1 MNNKIM
7 IKPYP
12 KVENLEEDFKYTSFT
27 EKGKIKY
34 EALPVRIVVQYILNA
49 KMVGKH
55 FYKDYASFDNPY
67 ESDKGFIKY
76 YDEKLGIWK
85 IADTFIKD
93 KIDEFFSDEETKD
106 IINCCKF
113 AMNKDTRSSDNK
125 ILFVSVVHE
134 MNKVLKKLGNH
145 WNTSFEK
152 GYLPVA
158 FKNGTLFLN
167 AEKGKIE
174 FKEEKEPNFLA
185 EIYFNTNYDPVKL
198 DRENRLFKFL
208 KQKVNLNTKEKE
220 KYFKALL
227 FDFFYT
233 ENESHH
239 TIFFIGKNASGKS
252 SFMKH
257 LVGFSTMNE
266 CTKIVDLQRMIGE
279 RFTNPN
285 WFQYPLIFTNETKEK
300 FVEDNATFK
309 QMIAKEELT
318 LEQKGKDPITM
329 KPFGKIIGLGEQPFR
344 MKIDGGADQRIINH
358 FFREEKLEFSKE
370 EVNQYK
376 GYYKEIEEKDLT
388 RGDEL
393 LQYLAYEKYEDLTDL
408 LIQGLYSFCEG
419 EYSKGRRTFK
429 KKYEELFVDEVEEF
443 GKLQNSYL
451 ELYQYFFEPD
461 PNSFI
466 SSTALL
472 KVIELLEISNIGTA
486 KALKEQLEMVN
497 KKLYG
502 FDIRFFKS
510 ETKDVKIS
518 IVENLKS
525 YGKETGEIEIKE
537 FTLPRRTTWIFGLK
551 LKSLKEI
558 EEMIA
563 NNKNL
568 IQTSRNDKYAS
579 LKISFKKVEETSYKK
594 IFPVADLTKKSN
606 EEIVDSKE
614 YIRDVKSGRE
624 TTIIPHGQAKEKTID
639 EMAEELN
646 QFFKVE

>member
-1 MNNKIM
+1 MSNKII

-12 KVENLEEDFKYTSFT
+12 KVENLEEDFKYTSCT

-49 KMVGKH
+49 KMVGKY
-55 FYKDYASFDNPY
+55 FYKDYANFDHPF
-67 ESDKGFIKY
+67 ESDKGFIKVF
-76 YDEKLGIWK
+76 DEKLGIWK

-93 KIDEFFSDEETKD
+93 KIDEFFTDEETKD
-106 IINCCKF
+106 IINCCRF
-113 AMNKDTRSSDNK
+113 AMNKDTRTSDNK

-152 GYLPVA
+152 GYLPIT

-167 AEKGKIE
+167 AITGKTE
-174 FKEEKEPNFLA
+174 FKEEKDPNFLA
-185 EIYFNTNYDPVKL
+185 EIYFNINFDPVKL

-208 KQKVNLNTKEKE
+208 KEKVNLNTREKE
-220 KYFKALL
+220 NYFKALI
-227 FDFFYT
+227 FDYFYT

-239 TIFFIGKNASGKS
+239 TVFFIGKNASGKS

-257 LVGFSTMNE
+257 LVGFSNMSE

-285 WFQYPLIFTNETKEK
+285 WFQYPFIFTNETKEK

-309 QMIAKEELT
+309 QMVAKEELT

-358 FFREEKLEFSKE
+358 YFREEKIEFKKE
-370 EVNQYK
+370 EINQYK

-388 RGDEL
+388 KNDEL
-393 LQYLAYEKYEDLTDL
+393 LQYLAFEKYEDLTDL
-408 LIQGLYSFCEG
+408 LIQGLYCFFEG

-429 KKYEELFVDEVEEF
+429 KKYEELFGDEVEEF
-443 GKLQNSYL
+443 GKLQTPYL
-451 ELYQYFFEPD
+451 EPYQYFFVPD
-461 PNSFI
+461 PNFFI

-472 KVIELLEISNIGTA
+472 KIIELLEISNIGTT
-486 KALKEQLEMVN
+486 KALREQLEMVN
-497 KKLYG
+497 KKLFG
-502 FDIRFFKS
+502 FDVRFFKS

-525 YGKETGEIEIKE
+525 YGKETGKFEIKE
-537 FTLPRRTTWIFGLK
+537 FTLPRRTVWIFGLK
-551 LKSLKEI
+551 LKSLEEI

-568 IQTSRNDKYAS
+568 IQSSRNDKYAS
-579 LKISFKKVEETSYKK
+579 LKISFREIEETSYKK
-594 IFPVADLTKKSN
+594 IFPVADLTKKSQI
-606 EEIVDSKE
+606 EEVID
-614 YIRDVKSGRE
+614 
-624 TTIIPHGQAKEKTID
+624 GQD
-639 EMAEELN
+639 E
-646 QFFKVE
+646 FPF

>member
-1 MNNKIM
+1 MSNKII

-12 KVENLEEDFKYTSFT
+12 KVQNLEEDFKYTTCT

-49 KMVGKH
+49 KMVGKY

-93 KIDEFFSDEETKD
+93 KIDEFFTDEETKD
-106 IINCCKF
+106 IINCCRF
-113 AMNKDTRSSDNK
+113 AMNKDTRTSDNK

-167 AEKGKIE
+167 VKKGKIE
-174 FKEEKEPNFLA
+174 FKEEKDPNFLT
-185 EIYFNTNYDPVKL
+185 EIYFNINFDITKM

-208 KQKVNLNTKEKE
+208 KQKVNLNTREKE
-220 KYFKALL
+220 NYFKALI
-227 FDFFYT
+227 FDYFYT

-257 LVGFSTMNE
+257 LVGFSSMNE

-285 WFQYPLIFTNETKEK
+285 WFQYPYVFTNETKEK

-309 QMIAKEELT
+309 QMVAKEELT
-318 LEQKGKDPITM
+318 LEQKGKDPITV

-358 FFREEKLEFSKE
+358 YFREEKIEFKKE
-370 EVNQYK
+370 EINQYK
-376 GYYKEIEEKDLT
+376 EYYKQIEEKDLT
-388 RGDEL
+388 RNDEL
-393 LQYLAYEKYEDLTDL
+393 LQYLAYEKYEDLIDL
-408 LIQGLYSFCEG
+408 LIQGLYCFFEG

-429 KKYEELFVDEVEEF
+429 SKYEELFSDEVEEF

-451 ELYQYFFEPD
+451 ELYQYFFVPD

-472 KVIELLEISNIGTA
+472 KIIELLEISNIGTT
-486 KALKEQLEMVN
+486 KALREQLEMVN
-497 KKLYG
+497 KKLFG
-502 FDIRFFKS
+502 FDVRFFKS

-525 YGKETGEIEIKE
+525 YGKETGKFEIKE
-537 FTLPRRTTWIFGLK
+537 FTLPRRTVWIFGLK
-551 LKSLKEI
+551 LKSLEEI

-579 LKISFKKVEETSYKK
+579 LRISFREIEETSYKK

-614 YIRDVKSGRE
+614 E
-624 TTIIPHGQAKEKTID
+624 FP
-639 EMAEELN
+639 
-646 QFFKVE
+646 F

>member
-1 MNNKIM
+1 MSNKII

-12 KVENLEEDFKYTSFT
+12 KVQNLEEDFKYTSYT

-34 EALPVRIVVQYILNA
+34 EALPVRIIVQYILNA
-49 KMVGKH
+49 KMVGRY
-55 FYKDYASFDNPY
+55 FYKDYGNFDHPF
-67 ESDKGFIKY
+67 ESDKGFIKVF
-76 YDEKLGIWK
+76 DEKLGIWK

-106 IINCCKF
+106 IINCCRF
-113 AMNKDTRSSDNK
+113 ALNKDTRTSDNK
-125 ILFVSVVHE
+125 ILFVSLVHE

-152 GYLPVA
+152 GYLPIA

-167 AEKGKIE
+167 AITGKIE

-185 EIYFNTNYDPVKL
+185 EIYFNTNFDPMKL

-208 KQKVNLNTKEKE
+208 KEKVNLNTREKE
-220 KYFKALL
+220 NYFKALI
-227 FDFFYT
+227 FDYFYT

-257 LVGFSTMNE
+257 LVGFSSMNE

-285 WFQYPLIFTNETKEK
+285 WFQYPYVFTNETKEK

-443 GKLQNSYL
+443 GKLQTPYL

-502 FDIRFFKS
+502 YDIRFFKS

-525 YGKETGEIEIKE
+525 YGKKTGEIEIKE

-579 LKISFKKVEETSYKK
+579 LKISFKEVEETSYKK

-614 YIRDVKSGRE
+614 E
-624 TTIIPHGQAKEKTID
+624 FP
-639 EMAEELN
+639 
-646 QFFKVE
+646 F

>member
-1 MNNKIM
+1 MNNKII

-12 KVENLEEDFKYTSFT
+12 KVENLEEDFKYKSLT
-27 EKGKIKY
+27 EKGKTKY
-34 EALPVRIVVQYILNA
+34 EALPVRIIVQYILNA
-49 KMVGKH
+49 KMVGKY
-55 FYKDYASFDNPY
+55 FYKDYANYDHPF
-67 ESDKGFIKY
+67 ESDKGFIKVF
-76 YDEKLGIWK
+76 DEKLGIWK

-93 KIDEFFSDEETKD
+93 SIDQFFNDEETKD
-106 IINCCKF
+106 IINSCKF
-113 AMNKDTRSSDNK
+113 AMNKDTRTSDNK
-125 ILFVSVVHE
+125 ILFVSVIHE

-152 GYLPVA
+152 GYLPIA

-167 AEKGKIE
+167 AITGKIK
-174 FKEEKEPNFLA
+174 FKEEKDPNFLA
-185 EIYFNTNYDPVKL
+185 EIYFNTNYNPVKL
-198 DRENRLFKFL
+198 DVENRLFKFL
-208 KQKVNLNTKEKE
+208 KEKVNLNTMEKE
-220 KYFKALL
+220 NYFKALL

-239 TIFFIGKNASGKS
+239 TIFFIGKNSSGKS

-257 LVGFSTMNE
+257 LVGFSNMSE

-285 WFQYPLIFTNETKEK
+285 WFQYPYIFTNETKEK

-309 QMIAKEELT
+309 QMVAKEELT

-376 GYYKEIEEKDLT
+376 EYYKEIEEKDLT

-393 LQYLAYEKYEDLTDL
+393 LQYLAYQKYENLTDL
-408 LIQGLYSFCEG
+408 LIQGLYCFHQG

-429 KKYEELFVDEVEEF
+429 KKYEELFIDEVAEF
-443 GKLQNSYL
+443 GKLQSPYL

-461 PNSFI
+461 PNTFI

-472 KVIELLEISNIGTA
+472 KIIELLEVSSIGTA
-486 KALKEQLEMVN
+486 KALKEQLDMVN
-497 KKLYG
+497 KKLFG
-502 FDIRFFKS
+502 FDVRFFKS
-510 ETKDVKIS
+510 DTKDVKIS
-518 IVENLKS
+518 TVENLKS

-537 FTLPRRTTWIFGLK
+537 FILPRRTTWIFGLK
-551 LKSLKEI
+551 LKSFKEV

-568 IQTSRNDKYAS
+568 IQMNRSDKYAS
-579 LKISFKKVEETSYKK
+579 LKISFKEIEETSYKK
-594 IFPVADLTKKSN
+594 IFPVADLTKKSQI
-606 EEIVDSKE
+606 EEVID
-614 YIRDVKSGRE
+614 
-624 TTIIPHGQAKEKTID
+624 GQ
-639 EMAEELN
+639 EE
-646 QFFKVE
+646 FPF

>member
-1 MNNKIM
+1 MSNKII

-27 EKGKIKY
+27 EKGKVKY
-34 EALPVRIVVQYILNA
+34 EALPVRIIVQYILNA
-49 KMVGKH
+49 KMVGKY
-55 FYKDYASFDNPY
+55 FYKDYANFDHPF

-93 KIDEFFSDEETKD
+93 KIDEFFTDEETKD
-106 IINCCKF
+106 IINCCRF
-113 AMNKDTRSSDNK
+113 AMNKDTRTSDNK

-167 AEKGKIE
+167 VKKGKIE
-174 FKEEKEPNFLA
+174 FKEEKDPNFLT
-185 EIYFNTNYDPVKL
+185 EIYFNINFDITKM

-208 KQKVNLNTKEKE
+208 KQKVNLNTREKE
-220 KYFKALL
+220 NYFKALI
-227 FDFFYT
+227 FDYFYT

-257 LVGFSTMNE
+257 LVGFSSMNE

-285 WFQYPLIFTNETKEK
+285 WFQYPYVFTNETKEK

-309 QMIAKEELT
+309 QMVAKEELT
-318 LEQKGKDPITM
+318 LEQKGKDPITV

-358 FFREEKLEFSKE
+358 YFREEKIEFKKE
-370 EVNQYK
+370 EINQYK
-376 GYYKEIEEKDLT
+376 EYYKQIEEKDLT
-388 RGDEL
+388 RNDEL
-393 LQYLAYEKYEDLTDL
+393 LQYLAYEKYEDLADL
-408 LIQGLYSFCEG
+408 LIQGLYCFFEG

-429 KKYEELFVDEVEEF
+429 SKYEELFSDEVEEF

-451 ELYQYFFEPD
+451 ELYQYFFVPD
-461 PNSFI
+461 PNFFI

-472 KVIELLEISNIGTA
+472 KIIELLEISNIGTT
-486 KALKEQLEMVN
+486 KALREQLEMVN
-497 KKLYG
+497 KKLFG
-502 FDIRFFKS
+502 FDVRFFKS

-525 YGKETGEIEIKE
+525 YGKETGKFEIKE
-537 FTLPRRTTWIFGLK
+537 FILPRRTVWIFGLK
-551 LKSLKEI
+551 LKKLEEI

-579 LKISFKKVEETSYKK
+579 LKISFKEIEETSYKK
-594 IFPVADLTKKSN
+594 IFPVADLTKTSN

-614 YIRDVKSGRE
+614 E
-624 TTIIPHGQAKEKTID
+624 FP
-639 EMAEELN
+639 
-646 QFFKVE
+646 F

>member
-1 MNNKIM
+1 MNNKII

-12 KVENLEEDFKYTSFT
+12 KVENLEEDFKYTTFT
-27 EKGKIKY
+27 EKGKVKY

-49 KMVGKH
+49 KMVGKY
-55 FYKDYASFDNPY
+55 FYKDYANFDHPF
-67 ESDKGFIKY
+67 ESDKGFIKVF
-76 YDEKLGIWK
+76 DEKLGIWK

-93 KIDEFFSDEETKD
+93 KIDEFFTDEETKD
-106 IINCCKF
+106 IINCCRF
-113 AMNKDTRSSDNK
+113 AMNKDTRTSDNK

-152 GYLPVA
+152 GYLPIT

-167 AEKGKIE
+167 AISGKTE
-174 FKEEKEPNFLA
+174 FKEEKDPNFLA
-185 EIYFNTNYDPVKL
+185 EIYFNTKFDPMKL

-208 KQKVNLNTKEKE
+208 KEKVNLNTREKE
-220 KYFKALL
+220 NYFKALI
-227 FDFFYT
+227 FDYFYT

-257 LVGFSTMNE
+257 LVGFANMNE
-266 CTKIVDLQRMIGE
+266 CTKVVDLQRMIGE

-285 WFQYPLIFTNETKEK
+285 WFQYPFIFTNETKEK

-309 QMIAKEELT
+309 QMVAKEELT

-344 MKIDGGADQRIINH
+344 MRIDGGADQRIINH

-370 EVNQYK
+370 EINQYK
-376 GYYKEIEEKDLT
+376 EYYKQIEEKDLT
-388 RGDEL
+388 RNDEL
-393 LQYLAYEKYEDLTDL
+393 LQYLAFEKYEDLTDL

-429 KKYEELFVDEVEEF
+429 KKYEELFADEVEEF
-443 GKLQNSYL
+443 GKLQSPYL
-451 ELYQYFFEPD
+451 VLYQYFFEPD

-472 KVIELLEISNIGTA
+472 KIIELLEISNIGTT
-486 KALKEQLEMVN
+486 KALREQLEMVN
-497 KKLYG
+497 KKLFG
-502 FDIRFFKS
+502 FDVRFFKS

-525 YGKETGEIEIKE
+525 YGKETGKFEIKE
-537 FTLPRRTTWIFGLK
+537 FTLPRRTVWIFGLK
-551 LKSLKEI
+551 LKSLEEI

-568 IQTSRNDKYAS
+568 IQSSRNDKYAS
-579 LKISFKKVEETSYKK
+579 LKISFKEIEETSYKK

-614 YIRDVKSGRE
+614 E
-624 TTIIPHGQAKEKTID
+624 FP
-639 EMAEELN
+639 
-646 QFFKVE
+646 F

>member
-1 MNNKIM
+1 MSNKII

-12 KVENLEEDFKYTSFT
+12 KVENLEEDFKYTTLT
-27 EKGKIKY
+27 EKGKVKY
-34 EALPVRIVVQYILNA
+34 EALPVRIIVQYILNA
-49 KMVGKH
+49 KMVGKY

-67 ESDKGFIKY
+67 ESDKGFIKVF
-76 YDEKLGIWK
+76 DEKLGIWK

-93 KIDEFFSDEETKD
+93 KIDEFFTDEETKD
-106 IINCCKF
+106 IINCCRF
-113 AMNKDTRSSDNK
+113 ALNKDTRTSDNK
-125 ILFVSVVHE
+125 ILFVSVTHE

-152 GYLPVA
+152 GYLPIA

-167 AEKGKIE
+167 AEKGEIE
-174 FKEEKEPNFLA
+174 FKEEKDPNFLT
-185 EIYFNTNYDPVKL
+185 EIYFNVNFDITKM

-208 KQKVNLNTKEKE
+208 KEKVNLNTKEKE
-220 KYFKALL
+220 NYFKALL
-227 FDFFYT
+227 FDFFFT

-257 LVGFSTMNE
+257 LISFAGMNE

-285 WFQYPLIFTNETKEK
+285 WFQYPYVFTNETKEK

-318 LEQKGKDPITM
+318 LEQKGKDPITI

-358 FFREEKLEFSKE
+358 YFKEEKLEFSKE
-370 EVNQYK
+370 EINQYK
-376 GYYKEIEEKDLT
+376 EYYKQIEEKDLT
-388 RGDEL
+388 RNDEL
-393 LQYLAYEKYEDLTDL
+393 LQYLAFEKYEDLTDL
-408 LIQGLYSFCEG
+408 LIQGLYCFYEG

-429 KKYEELFVDEVEEF
+429 KKYEELFADEVEEF
-443 GKLQNSYL
+443 GKLQTPYL
-451 ELYQYFFEPD
+451 EAYQYFFVPD

-472 KVIELLEISNIGTA
+472 KIIELLEISNIGTT
-486 KALKEQLEMVN
+486 KALREQLEMVN
-497 KKLYG
+497 KKLFG

-525 YGKETGEIEIKE
+525 YGKETGKFEIKE
-537 FTLPRRTTWIFGLK
+537 FTLPRRTVWIFGLK
-551 LKSLKEI
+551 LKSLEEI

-568 IQTSRNDKYAS
+568 IQSSRNDKYAS
-579 LKISFKKVEETSYKK
+579 LKISFKEIEETSYKK

-614 YIRDVKSGRE
+614 E
-624 TTIIPHGQAKEKTID
+624 FP
-639 EMAEELN
+639 
-646 QFFKVE
+646 F

>member
-1 MNNKIM
+1 MSNKII

-12 KVENLEEDFKYTSFT
+12 KVENLEEDFKYTTLT
-27 EKGKIKY
+27 EKGKVKY
-34 EALPVRIVVQYILNA
+34 EALPVRIIVQYILNA
-49 KMVGKH
+49 KMVGKY
-55 FYKDYASFDNPY
+55 FYKDYANFDHPF
-67 ESDKGFIKY
+67 ESDKGFIKVF
-76 YDEKLGIWK
+76 DEKLGIWK

-93 KIDEFFSDEETKD
+93 KIDEFFTDEETKD
-106 IINCCKF
+106 IINCCRF
-113 AMNKDTRSSDNK
+113 ALNKDTRTSDNK
-125 ILFVSVVHE
+125 ILFVSVTHE

-152 GYLPVA
+152 GYLPIA

-167 AEKGKIE
+167 AEKGEIE
-174 FKEEKEPNFLA
+174 FKEEKDPNFLT
-185 EIYFNTNYDPVKL
+185 EIYFNVNFDITKM

-208 KQKVNLNTKEKE
+208 KEKVNLNTKEKE
-220 KYFKALL
+220 NYFKALL
-227 FDFFYT
+227 FDFFFT

-257 LVGFSTMNE
+257 LISFAGMNE

-285 WFQYPLIFTNETKEK
+285 WFQYPYVFTNETKEK

-318 LEQKGKDPITM
+318 LEQKGKDPITI

-358 FFREEKLEFSKE
+358 YFREEKIEFKKE
-370 EVNQYK
+370 EINQYK
-376 GYYKEIEEKDLT
+376 VYYKEIEEKDLT
-388 RGDEL
+388 RNDEL
-393 LQYLAYEKYEDLTDL
+393 LQYLAFEKYEDLTDL
-408 LIQGLYSFCEG
+408 LIQGLYCFYEG

-429 KKYEELFVDEVEEF
+429 KKYEELFADEVEEF
-443 GKLQNSYL
+443 GKLQTPYL
-451 ELYQYFFEPD
+451 EPYQYFFVPD

-472 KVIELLEISNIGTA
+472 KIIELLEISNIGTT
-486 KALKEQLEMVN
+486 KALREQLEMVN
-497 KKLYG
+497 KKLFG
-502 FDIRFFKS
+502 FDVRFFKS

-525 YGKETGEIEIKE
+525 YGKETGKFEIKE
-537 FTLPRRTTWIFGLK
+537 FTLPRRTVWIFGLK
-551 LKSLKEI
+551 LKSLEEI

-579 LKISFKKVEETSYKK
+579 LKVSFKQIEETSYKK
-594 IFPVADLTKKSN
+594 IFPIADLTKKSS

-614 YIRDVKSGRE
+614 DIRYVKSGRE
-624 TTIIPHGQAKEKTID
+624 TTIILHGQAKEKTID
-639 EMAEELN
+639 EMAEELE
-646 QFFKVE
+646 QFFKAE

>member
-1 MNNKIM
+1 MSNKII

-12 KVENLEEDFKYTSFT
+12 KVENLEEDFKYTSLT

-49 KMVGKH
+49 KMVGKY

-85 IADTFIKD
+85 IADNFIKD
-93 KIDEFFSDEETKD
+93 SIDQFFNDEETKD
-106 IINCCKF
+106 IINCCRF
-113 AMNKDTRSSDNK
+113 TLNKDTRTSDNK

-152 GYLPVA
+152 GYLPIA

-167 AEKGKIE
+167 AITGKTE
-174 FKEEKEPNFLA
+174 FKEEKDPNFLA
-185 EIYFNTNYDPVKL
+185 EIYFNTNFDPVKL
-198 DRENRLFKFL
+198 DKENRLFKFL
-208 KQKVNLNTKEKE
+208 KEKVNLNTREKE
-220 KYFKALL
+220 NYFKALL

-257 LVGFSTMNE
+257 LISFAGMNE

-285 WFQYPLIFTNETKEK
+285 WFQYPYVFTNETKEK

-318 LEQKGKDPITM
+318 LEQKGKDPITI
-329 KPFGKIIGLGEQPFR
+329 KPFGKIIGLGERPFK

-358 FFREEKLEFSKE
+358 YFREEKLEFSKE
-370 EVNQYK
+370 EINQYK
-376 GYYKEIEEKDLT
+376 EYYKQIEEKDLT

-429 KKYEELFVDEVEEF
+429 KKYEELFADEVEEF
-443 GKLQNSYL
+443 GKLQTPYL

-502 FDIRFFKS
+502 YDIRFFKS
-510 ETKDVKIS
+510 ETRDIKIS
-518 IVENLKS
+518 TIENIKE
-525 YGKETGEIEIKE
+525 YGKETGKTEIKE

-579 LKISFKKVEETSYKK
+579 LKVSFREIEETSYKK
-594 IFPVADLTKKSN
+594 IFP
-606 EEIVDSKE
+606 
-614 YIRDVKSGRE
+614 
-624 TTIIPHGQAKEKTID
+624 
-639 EMAEELN
+639 
-646 QFFKVE
+646 

>member
-1 MNNKIM
+1 MNNKII

-12 KVENLEEDFKYTSFT
+12 KVENLEEDFKYKTYN
-27 EKGKIKY
+27 EKEKIKY
-34 EALPVRIVVQYILNA
+34 EALPVRIIVQYILNA
-49 KMVGKH
+49 KMVGKF

-85 IADTFIKD
+85 IADNFIKD
-93 KIDEFFSDEETKD
+93 SIDQFFSDEETKD

-113 AMNKDTRSSDNK
+113 ALNKDTRSSDNK

-152 GYLPVA
+152 GYLPIA

-167 AEKGKIE
+167 AVTGKIK
-174 FKEEKEPNFLA
+174 FKEEKDPNFLT
-185 EIYFNTNYDPVKL
+185 EIYFNTNYNPVKL
-198 DRENRLFKFL
+198 DGENRLFKFL
-208 KQKVNLNTKEKE
+208 KEKVNLNTMEKE
-220 KYFKALL
+220 NYFKALL

-239 TIFFIGKNASGKS
+239 TIFFIGKNSSGKS

-257 LVGFSTMNE
+257 LVGFSNMSE

-285 WFQYPLIFTNETKEK
+285 WFQYPFVFTNETKEK

-309 QMIAKEELT
+309 QMVAKEELT
-318 LEQKGKDPITM
+318 LEQKGKDPITI

-358 FFREEKLEFSKE
+358 YFREEKIEFKKE
-370 EVNQYK
+370 EINQYK
-376 GYYKEIEEKDLT
+376 EYYKEIEEKDLT

-393 LQYLAYEKYEDLTDL
+393 LQYLAYQKYENLTDL
-408 LIQGLYSFCEG
+408 LIQGLYCFHQG

-429 KKYEELFVDEVEEF
+429 KKYEELFIDEVAEF
-443 GKLQNSYL
+443 GKLQSPYL

-461 PNSFI
+461 PNTFI

-472 KVIELLEISNIGTA
+472 KIIELLEISSIGTT
-486 KALKEQLEMVN
+486 KALKEQLDMVN
-497 KKLYG
+497 KKLFG
-502 FDIRFFKS
+502 FDVRFFKS

-518 IVENLKS
+518 TVENLKS
-525 YGKETGEIEIKE
+525 YGKETGKFEIKE
-537 FTLPRRTTWIFGLK
+537 FTLPRRTVWIFGLK
-551 LKSLKEI
+551 LKSLEEI

-563 NNKNL
+563 NNKKL
-568 IQTSRNDKYAS
+568 IQISRSDKYAS
-579 LKISFKKVEETSYKK
+579 LKISFKEIEETSYKK
-594 IFPVADLTKKSN
+594 IFPVADLTKKSQI
-606 EEIVDSKE
+606 EEV
-614 YIRDVKSGRE
+614 
-624 TTIIPHGQAKEKTID
+624 ID
-639 EMAEELN
+639 EQEE
-646 QFFKVE
+646 FPF

>member
-1 MNNKIM
+1 MSNKII

-12 KVENLEEDFKYTSFT
+12 KVQNLEEDFKYTTCT

-49 KMVGKH
+49 KMVGKY

-93 KIDEFFSDEETKD
+93 KIDEFFTDEETKD
-106 IINCCKF
+106 IINCCRF
-113 AMNKDTRSSDNK
+113 AMNKDTRTSDNK

-167 AEKGKIE
+167 VKKGKIE
-174 FKEEKEPNFLA
+174 FKEEKDPNFLT
-185 EIYFNTNYDPVKL
+185 EIYFNINFDITKM

-208 KQKVNLNTKEKE
+208 KQKVNLNTREKE
-220 KYFKALL
+220 NYFKALI
-227 FDFFYT
+227 FDYFYT

-257 LVGFSTMNE
+257 LVGFSSMNE

-285 WFQYPLIFTNETKEK
+285 WFQYPYVFTNETKEK

-309 QMIAKEELT
+309 QMVAKEELT
-318 LEQKGKDPITM
+318 LEQKGKDPITV

-358 FFREEKLEFSKE
+358 YFREEKIEFKKE
-370 EVNQYK
+370 EINQYK
-376 GYYKEIEEKDLT
+376 EYYKQIEEKDLT
-388 RGDEL
+388 RNDEL
-393 LQYLAYEKYEDLTDL
+393 LQYLAYEKYEDLIDL
-408 LIQGLYSFCEG
+408 LIQGLYCFFEG
-419 EYSKGRRTFK
+419 EYSKGRRKFK
-429 KKYEELFVDEVEEF
+429 SKYEELFSDEVEEF

-451 ELYQYFFEPD
+451 ELYQYFFVPD

-472 KVIELLEISNIGTA
+472 KIIELLEISNIGTT
-486 KALKEQLEMVN
+486 KALREQLEMVN
-497 KKLYG
+497 KKLFG
-502 FDIRFFKS
+502 FDVRFFKS

-525 YGKETGEIEIKE
+525 YGKETGKFEIKE
-537 FTLPRRTTWIFGLK
+537 FTLPRRTVWIFGLK
-551 LKSLKEI
+551 LKSLEKI

-579 LKISFKKVEETSYKK
+579 LRISFREIEETSYKK

-614 YIRDVKSGRE
+614 E
-624 TTIIPHGQAKEKTID
+624 FP
-639 EMAEELN
+639 
-646 QFFKVE
+646 F

>member
-1 MNNKIM
+1 MNNKII

-12 KVENLEEDFKYTSFT
+12 KVENLEEDFKYKSLT
-27 EKGKIKY
+27 EKGKTKY
-34 EALPVRIVVQYILNA
+34 EALPVRIIVQYILNA
-49 KMVGKH
+49 KMVGKY
-55 FYKDYASFDNPY
+55 FYKDYANYDHPF
-67 ESDKGFIKY
+67 ESDKGFIKVF
-76 YDEKLGIWK
+76 DEKLGIWK

-93 KIDEFFSDEETKD
+93 SIDQFFNDEETKD
-106 IINCCKF
+106 IINSCKF
-113 AMNKDTRSSDNK
+113 AMNKDTRTSDNK
-125 ILFVSVVHE
+125 ILFVSVIHE

-152 GYLPVA
+152 GYLPIA

-167 AEKGKIE
+167 AITGKIK

-185 EIYFNTNYDPVKL
+185 EIYFNTNYNPVKL
-198 DRENRLFKFL
+198 DVENRLFKFL
-208 KQKVNLNTKEKE
+208 KEKVNLNTMEKE
-220 KYFKALL
+220 NYFKALL

-239 TIFFIGKNASGKS
+239 TIFFIGKNSSGKS

-257 LVGFSTMNE
+257 LVGFSNMSE

-285 WFQYPLIFTNETKEK
+285 WFQYPYIFTNETKEK

-309 QMIAKEELT
+309 QMVAKEELT

-376 GYYKEIEEKDLT
+376 EYYKEIEEKDLT

-393 LQYLAYEKYEDLTDL
+393 LQYLAYQKYENLTDL
-408 LIQGLYSFCEG
+408 LIQGLYCFHQG

-429 KKYEELFVDEVEEF
+429 KKYEELFIDEVAEF
-443 GKLQNSYL
+443 GKLQSPYL

-461 PNSFI
+461 PNTFI

-472 KVIELLEISNIGTA
+472 KIIELLEVSSIGTA
-486 KALKEQLEMVN
+486 KALKEQLDMVN
-497 KKLYG
+497 KKLFG
-502 FDIRFFKS
+502 FDVRFFKS
-510 ETKDVKIS
+510 DTKDVKIS
-518 IVENLKS
+518 TVENLKS

-537 FTLPRRTTWIFGLK
+537 FILPRRTTWIFGLK
-551 LKSLKEI
+551 LKSFKEV

-568 IQTSRNDKYAS
+568 IQMNRSDKYAS
-579 LKISFKKVEETSYKK
+579 LKISFKEIEETSYKK
-594 IFPVADLTKKSN
+594 IFPVADLTKKSQI
-606 EEIVDSKE
+606 EEVID
-614 YIRDVKSGRE
+614 
-624 TTIIPHGQAKEKTID
+624 GQ
-639 EMAEELN
+639 EE
-646 QFFKVE
+646 FPF

>member
-1 MNNKIM
+1 MNNKII

-12 KVENLEEDFKYTSFT
+12 KVENLEEDFKYTTFT
-27 EKGKIKY
+27 EKGKVKY

-49 KMVGKH
+49 KMVGKY
-55 FYKDYASFDNPY
+55 FYKDYANFDHPF
-67 ESDKGFIKY
+67 ESDKGFIKVF
-76 YDEKLGIWK
+76 DEKLGIWK

-93 KIDEFFSDEETKD
+93 KIDEFFTDEETKD
-106 IINCCKF
+106 IINCCRF
-113 AMNKDTRSSDNK
+113 AMNKDTRTSDNK

-152 GYLPVA
+152 GYLPIT

-167 AEKGKIE
+167 AISGKTE
-174 FKEEKEPNFLA
+174 FKEEKDPNFLA
-185 EIYFNTNYDPVKL
+185 EIYFNTKFDPMKL

-208 KQKVNLNTKEKE
+208 KEKVNLNTREKE
-220 KYFKALL
+220 NYFKALI
-227 FDFFYT
+227 FDYFYT

-257 LVGFSTMNE
+257 LVGFANMNE
-266 CTKIVDLQRMIGE
+266 CTKVVDLQRMIGE

-285 WFQYPLIFTNETKEK
+285 WFQYPFIFTNETKEK

-309 QMIAKEELT
+309 QMVAKEELT

-344 MKIDGGADQRIINH
+344 MRIDGGADQRIINH

-370 EVNQYK
+370 EINQYK
-376 GYYKEIEEKDLT
+376 EYYKQIEEKDLT
-388 RGDEL
+388 RNDEL
-393 LQYLAYEKYEDLTDL
+393 LQYLAFEKYEDLTDL

-429 KKYEELFVDEVEEF
+429 KKYEELFADEVEEF
-443 GKLQNSYL
+443 GKLQSPYL
-451 ELYQYFFEPD
+451 VLYQYFFEPD

-472 KVIELLEISNIGTA
+472 KIIELLEISNIGTT
-486 KALKEQLEMVN
+486 KALREQLEMVN
-497 KKLYG
+497 KKLFG
-502 FDIRFFKS
+502 FDVRFFKS

-525 YGKETGEIEIKE
+525 YGKETGKFEIKE
-537 FTLPRRTTWIFGLK
+537 FTLPRRTVWIFGLK
-551 LKSLKEI
+551 LKNLEEI

-568 IQTSRNDKYAS
+568 IQSSRNDKYAS
-579 LKISFKKVEETSYKK
+579 LKISFKEIEETSYKK

-614 YIRDVKSGRE
+614 E
-624 TTIIPHGQAKEKTID
+624 FP
-639 EMAEELN
+639 
-646 QFFKVE
+646 F

>member
-1 MNNKIM
+1 MNNKII

-12 KVENLEEDFKYTSFT
+12 EVKNLKEDFNYISYT

-49 KMVGKH
+49 KMVGKY

-85 IADTFIKD
+85 IADNFIKD
-93 KIDEFFSDEETKD
+93 SIDQFFNDEETKD
-106 IINCCKF
+106 IINCCRF
-113 AMNKDTRSSDNK
+113 TLNKDTRTSDNK
-125 ILFVSVVHE
+125 ILFVSVTHE

-152 GYLPVA
+152 GYLPIA

-167 AEKGKIE
+167 AITGKTE
-174 FKEEKEPNFLA
+174 FKEEKDPNFLA
-185 EIYFNTNYDPVKL
+185 ELYFNTNFDPVKL

-208 KQKVNLNTKEKE
+208 KEKVNLNTREKE
-220 KYFKALL
+220 NYFKALI
-227 FDFFYT
+227 FDYFYT

-257 LVGFSTMNE
+257 LISFAGMNE

-285 WFQYPLIFTNETKEK
+285 WFQYPYVFTNETKEK

-358 FFREEKLEFSKE
+358 YFREEKLEFSKE
-370 EVNQYK
+370 EVNQYRE
-376 GYYKEIEEKDLT
+376 YYKQIEEKDLT

-408 LIQGLYSFCEG
+408 LIQGLYSFFEG

-429 KKYEELFVDEVEEF
+429 KKYEELFADEVEEF
-443 GKLQNSYL
+443 GKLQTPYL
-451 ELYQYFFEPD
+451 ELYQYFYEPD

-472 KVIELLEISNIGTA
+472 KIIELLEISHIGTT
-486 KALKEQLEMVN
+486 KALREQLEMVN

-502 FDIRFFKS
+502 YDIRFFKS
-510 ETKDVKIS
+510 ETKDIKIS
-518 IVENLKS
+518 TIENVKE
-525 YGKETGEIEIKE
+525 YGKETGETEIKE
-537 FTLPRRTTWIFGLK
+537 FTLPRRTVWIFGLK
-551 LKSLKEI
+551 LKGLKEI

-568 IQTSRNDKYAS
+568 IQSNRIDKYAS
-579 LKISFKKVEETSYKK
+579 LKISFKEIEETSYKK
-594 IFPVADLTKKSN
+594 IFPIADLTKKSN

-614 YIRDVKSGRE
+614 E
-624 TTIIPHGQAKEKTID
+624 FP
-639 EMAEELN
+639 
-646 QFFKVE
+646 F

>member
-1 MNNKIM
+1 MSNKII

-12 KVENLEEDFKYTSFT
+12 KVENLEEDFKYTTLT

-34 EALPVRIVVQYILNA
+34 EALPVRIIVQYILNA
-49 KMVGKH
+49 KMVGKY
-55 FYKDYASFDNPY
+55 FYKDYGNFDHPF
-67 ESDKGFIKY
+67 ESDKGFIKVF
-76 YDEKLGIWK
+76 DEKLGIWK
-85 IADTFIKD
+85 IADNFIKD
-93 KIDEFFSDEETKD
+93 SIDQFFNDEQTKD
-106 IINCCKF
+106 IINCCRF
-113 AMNKDTRSSDNK
+113 ALNKDTRTSDNK

-152 GYLPVA
+152 GYLPLV

-174 FKEEKEPNFLA
+174 FKEEKDPNFLA

-208 KQKVNLNTKEKE
+208 KEKVNLNTREKE
-220 KYFKALL
+220 NYFKALI
-227 FDFFYT
+227 FDYFYT

-257 LVGFSTMNE
+257 LVGFSSMNE

-285 WFQYPLIFTNETKEK
+285 WFQYPYVFTNETKEK

-318 LEQKGKDPITM
+318 LEQKGKDPITI

-358 FFREEKLEFSKE
+358 YFREEKIEFKKE
-370 EVNQYK
+370 EINQYK

-388 RGDEL
+388 RNDEL

-408 LIQGLYSFCEG
+408 LIQGLYCFYEG

-429 KKYEELFVDEVEEF
+429 KKYEELFADEVEEF
-443 GKLQNSYL
+443 GKLQTPYL
-451 ELYQYFFEPD
+451 ELYQYFYEPD

-502 FDIRFFKS
+502 YDIRFFKS
-510 ETKDVKIS
+510 ETKDIKIS
-518 IVENLKS
+518 TIENVKE
-525 YGKETGEIEIKE
+525 YGKETGETEIKE

-568 IQTSRNDKYAS
+568 IQSSRNDKYAS
-579 LKISFKKVEETSYKK
+579 LKVSFKKIEETSYKK
-594 IFPVADLTKKSN
+594 IFPVADLTKKSQI
-606 EEIVDSKE
+606 EEVID
-614 YIRDVKSGRE
+614 
-624 TTIIPHGQAKEKTID
+624 GQD
-639 EMAEELN
+639 E
-646 QFFKVE
+646 FPF

>member
-1 MNNKIM
+1 MNNKII

-12 KVENLEEDFKYTSFT
+12 KVENLEEDFKYTSLS
-27 EKGKIKY
+27 EKGKVKY
-34 EALPVRIVVQYILNA
+34 EALPVRIIVQYILNA
-49 KMVGKH
+49 KMVGKY

-93 KIDEFFSDEETKD
+93 SIDQFFNDEETKD

-113 AMNKDTRSSDNK
+113 AMNKDTRTSDNK

-152 GYLPVA
+152 GYLPIA

-167 AEKGKIE
+167 AVTGKIK
-174 FKEEKEPNFLA
+174 FKEEKDPNFLT

-198 DRENRLFKFL
+198 DGENRLFKFL
-208 KQKVNLNTKEKE
+208 KEKVNLNTKEKE
-220 KYFKALL
+220 DYFKALL

-239 TIFFIGKNASGKS
+239 TIFFIGKNSSGKS
-252 SFMKH
+252 SLMKH
-257 LVGFSTMNE
+257 LVGFSNMNE

-285 WFQYPLIFTNETKEK
+285 WFQYPYIFTNETKEK

-309 QMIAKEELT
+309 QMVAKEELT

-358 FFREEKLEFSKE
+358 YFREEKLEFSE
-370 EVNQYK
+370 EEINQYK
-376 GYYKEIEEKDLT
+376 DYYKQIEEKDLT
-388 RGDEL
+388 RGDQL
-393 LQYLAYEKYEDLTDL
+393 LQYLAYEKYENLTDL
-408 LIQGLYSFCEG
+408 LIQGLYCFHLG

-429 KKYEELFVDEVEEF
+429 KKYEELFIDEVAEF
-443 GKLQNSYL
+443 GKLQSPYL

-461 PNSFI
+461 PNTFI

-472 KVIELLEISNIGTA
+472 KIIELLEISSIGTA
-486 KALKEQLEMVN
+486 KALKEQLDMVN
-497 KKLYG
+497 KKLFG
-502 FDIRFFKS
+502 FDVRFFKS

-518 IVENLKS
+518 TIENLKS

-537 FTLPRRTTWIFGLK
+537 FILPRRTTWIFGLK
-551 LKSLKEI
+551 LKNLEDI

-579 LKISFKKVEETSYKK
+579 LKISFKEIEETSYKK
-594 IFPVADLTKKSN
+594 IFPIADLTKKSQI
-606 EEIVDSKE
+606 EEVIN
-614 YIRDVKSGRE
+614 
-624 TTIIPHGQAKEKTID
+624 GQ
-639 EMAEELN
+639 EE
-646 QFFKVE
+646 FPF

>member
-1 MNNKIM
+1 MNNKII

-12 KVENLEEDFKYTSFT
+12 KVENLEEDFKYKTFT
-27 EKGKIKY
+27 EKEKIKY
-34 EALPVRIVVQYILNA
+34 EALPVRIIVQYILNA
-49 KMVGKH
+49 KMVGKF

-93 KIDEFFSDEETKD
+93 SIDQFFSDEETKD

-113 AMNKDTRSSDNK
+113 ALNKDTRSSDNK

-152 GYLPVA
+152 GYLPIA

-167 AEKGKIE
+167 AVTGKIK
-174 FKEEKEPNFLA
+174 FKEEKDPNFLT

-198 DRENRLFKFL
+198 DGENRLFKFL
-208 KQKVNLNTKEKE
+208 KEKVNLNTKEKE
-220 KYFKALL
+220 DYFKALL

-239 TIFFIGKNASGKS
+239 TIFFIGKNSSGKS
-252 SFMKH
+252 SLMKH
-257 LVGFSTMNE
+257 LVGFSNMNE

-285 WFQYPLIFTNETKEK
+285 WFQYPYIFTNETKEK

-309 QMIAKEELT
+309 QMVAKEELT

-358 FFREEKLEFSKE
+358 YFREEKLEFSE
-370 EVNQYK
+370 EEINQYK
-376 GYYKEIEEKDLT
+376 DYYKQIEEKDLT
-388 RGDEL
+388 RGDQL
-393 LQYLAYEKYEDLTDL
+393 LQYLAYEKYENLTDL
-408 LIQGLYSFCEG
+408 LIQGLYCFHLG

-429 KKYEELFVDEVEEF
+429 KKYEELFIDEVAEF
-443 GKLQNSYL
+443 GKLQSPYL

-461 PNSFI
+461 PNTFI

-472 KVIELLEISNIGTA
+472 KIIELLEVSSIGTA
-486 KALKEQLEMVN
+486 KALKEQLDMVN
-497 KKLYG
+497 KKLFG
-502 FDIRFFKS
+502 FDVRFFKS

-518 IVENLKS
+518 TVENLKS

-537 FTLPRRTTWIFGLK
+537 FILPRRTTWIFGLK
-551 LKSLKEI
+551 LKSFKEV

-568 IQTSRNDKYAS
+568 IQMNRSDKYAS
-579 LKISFKKVEETSYKK
+579 LKISFKEIEETSYKK
-594 IFPVADLTKKSN
+594 IFPVADLTKKSQI
-606 EEIVDSKE
+606 EEVID
-614 YIRDVKSGRE
+614 
-624 TTIIPHGQAKEKTID
+624 GQ
-639 EMAEELN
+639 EE
-646 QFFKVE
+646 FPF

>member
-1 MNNKIM
+1 MNNKII

-12 KVENLEEDFKYTSFT
+12 KVENLEEDFKYKTFT
-27 EKGKIKY
+27 EKEKIKY
-34 EALPVRIVVQYILNA
+34 EALPVRIIVQYILNA
-49 KMVGKH
+49 KMVGKF

-93 KIDEFFSDEETKD
+93 KIDEFFTDEETKD

-152 GYLPVA
+152 GYLPIA

-167 AEKGKIE
+167 AITGKIK
-174 FKEEKEPNFLA
+174 FKEEKDPNFLT
-185 EIYFNTNYDPVKL
+185 EIYFNTNYNPVKL
-198 DRENRLFKFL
+198 DGENRLFKFL
-208 KQKVNLNTKEKE
+208 KEKVNLNTMEKE
-220 KYFKALL
+220 NYFKALI
-227 FDFFYT
+227 FDYFYT

-239 TIFFIGKNASGKS
+239 TIFFIGKNSSGKS

-257 LVGFSTMNE
+257 LVAFANMNE
-266 CTKIVDLQRMIGE
+266 CIKVVDLQRMIGE

-285 WFQYPLIFTNETKEK
+285 WFQYPYIFTNETKEK

-309 QMIAKEELT
+309 QMVAKEELT

-358 FFREEKLEFSKE
+358 FFREEKLEFSQE

-376 GYYKEIEEKDLT
+376 EYYKEIEEKDLT

-393 LQYLAYEKYEDLTDL
+393 LQYLAYEKYENLTDL
-408 LIQGLYSFCEG
+408 LIQGLYCFHNG

-429 KKYEELFVDEVEEF
+429 KKYEELFIDEVAEF
-443 GKLQNSYL
+443 GKLQSPYL

-461 PNSFI
+461 PNTFI

-472 KVIELLEISNIGTA
+472 KIIELLEISSIGTA
-486 KALKEQLEMVN
+486 KALKEQLDMVN
-497 KKLYG
+497 KKLFG

-510 ETKDVKIS
+510 ETKDIKIS
-518 IVENLKS
+518 TIENIKE

-537 FTLPRRTTWIFGLK
+537 FILPRRTTWIFGLK
-551 LKSLKEI
+551 LKSFKEV

-568 IQTSRNDKYAS
+568 IQMNRSDKYAS
-579 LKISFKKVEETSYKK
+579 LKISFKEIEETSYKK
-594 IFPVADLTKKSN
+594 IFPVADLTKKSQI
-606 EEIVDSKE
+606 EEV
-614 YIRDVKSGRE
+614 
-624 TTIIPHGQAKEKTID
+624 ID
-639 EMAEELN
+639 EQEE
-646 QFFKVE
+646 FPF

>member
-1 MNNKIM
+1 MSNKII

-12 KVENLEEDFKYTSFT
+12 KVENLEEDFKYTSLT

-49 KMVGKH
+49 KMVGKY
-55 FYKDYASFDNPY
+55 FYKGYASFDNPY

-85 IADTFIKD
+85 IADSFIKD
-93 KIDEFFSDEETKD
+93 SIDQFFNDEQTKD
-106 IINCCKF
+106 IINCCRF
-113 AMNKDTRSSDNK
+113 ALNKDTRTSDNK
-125 ILFVSVVHE
+125 ILFVSVIHE

-152 GYLPVA
+152 GYLPIA

-167 AEKGKIE
+167 VKKGKIE
-174 FKEEKEPNFLA
+174 FKEEKDPNFLT
-185 EIYFNTNYDPVKL
+185 EIYFNINFDITKM

-208 KQKVNLNTKEKE
+208 KQKVNLNTREKE
-220 KYFKALL
+220 NYFKALI
-227 FDFFYT
+227 FDYFFT

-257 LVGFSTMNE
+257 LVGFSSMNE

-285 WFQYPLIFTNETKEK
+285 WFQYPYIFTNETKEK

-309 QMIAKEELT
+309 QMVAKEELT
-318 LEQKGKDPITM
+318 LEQKGKDPITV

-358 FFREEKLEFSKE
+358 YFREEKIEFKKE
-370 EVNQYK
+370 EINQYK

-408 LIQGLYSFCEG
+408 LIQGLYCFYEG

-429 KKYEELFVDEVEEF
+429 KKYEELFADEVEEF
-443 GKLQNSYL
+443 GKLQTPYL
-451 ELYQYFFEPD
+451 ELYQYFYEPD

-472 KVIELLEISNIGTA
+472 KIIELLEISNIGTT
-486 KALKEQLEMVN
+486 KALREQLEMVN
-497 KKLYG
+497 KKLFG
-502 FDIRFFKS
+502 FDVRFFKS

-525 YGKETGEIEIKE
+525 YGKETGKFEIKE
-537 FTLPRRTTWIFGLK
+537 FTLPRRTVWIFGLK
-551 LKSLKEI
+551 LKSLEEI

-568 IQTSRNDKYAS
+568 IQSSRNDKYAS
-579 LKISFKKVEETSYKK
+579 LKISFKEIEETSYKK

-614 YIRDVKSGRE
+614 E
-624 TTIIPHGQAKEKTID
+624 FP
-639 EMAEELN
+639 
-646 QFFKVE
+646 F

>member
-1 MNNKIM
+1 MNNKII

-12 KVENLEEDFKYTSFT
+12 KVENLEEDFKYKSLT

-34 EALPVRIVVQYILNA
+34 EALPVRIIVQYILNA
-49 KMVGKH
+49 KMVGKY

-67 ESDKGFIKY
+67 DSDKGFIKY

-85 IADTFIKD
+85 IADNFIKD
-93 KIDEFFSDEETKD
+93 SIDQFFSDEETKD
-106 IINCCKF
+106 MINCCKF

-125 ILFVSVVHE
+125 ILFVSVIHE

-152 GYLPVA
+152 GYLPIA

-167 AEKGKIE
+167 AVTGKIK
-174 FKEEKEPNFLA
+174 FKEEKDPNFLT
-185 EIYFNTNYDPVKL
+185 EIYFNTIYNPVKL
-198 DRENRLFKFL
+198 DVENRLFKFL
-208 KQKVNLNTKEKE
+208 KEKVNLNTMEKE
-220 KYFKALL
+220 NYFKALL

-239 TIFFIGKNASGKS
+239 TIFFIGKNSSGKS
-252 SFMKH
+252 SLMKH
-257 LVGFSTMNE
+257 LVGFSNMNE

-285 WFQYPLIFTNETKEK
+285 WFQYPYIFTNETKEK

-309 QMIAKEELT
+309 QMVAKEELT

-358 FFREEKLEFSKE
+358 YFREEKLEFSE
-370 EVNQYK
+370 EEINQYK
-376 GYYKEIEEKDLT
+376 DYYKQIEEKDLT
-388 RGDEL
+388 RGDQL
-393 LQYLAYEKYEDLTDL
+393 LQYLAYEKYENLTDL
-408 LIQGLYSFCEG
+408 LIQGLYCFHLG

-429 KKYEELFVDEVEEF
+429 KKYEELFIDEVAEF
-443 GKLQNSYL
+443 GKLQSPYL

-461 PNSFI
+461 PNTFI

-472 KVIELLEISNIGTA
+472 KIVELLEISSIGTA
-486 KALKEQLEMVN
+486 KALKEQLDMVN
-497 KKLYG
+497 KKLFG
-502 FDIRFFKS
+502 FDVRFFKS

-518 IVENLKS
+518 TVENLKS

-537 FTLPRRTTWIFGLK
+537 FILPRRTTWIFGLK
-551 LKSLKEI
+551 LKSLEEI

-563 NNKNL
+563 NNKKL
-568 IQTSRNDKYAS
+568 IQMNRNDKYAS
-579 LKISFKKVEETSYKK
+579 LKISFKEIEETSYKK
-594 IFPVADLTKKSN
+594 IFPVADLTKKSQI
-606 EEIVDSKE
+606 EEVID
-614 YIRDVKSGRE
+614 
-624 TTIIPHGQAKEKTID
+624 GQ
-639 EMAEELN
+639 EE
-646 QFFKVE
+646 FPF

>member
-1 MNNKIM
+1 MNNKII

-12 KVENLEEDFKYTSFT
+12 KVENLEEDFKYKSLS
-27 EKGKIKY
+27 EKGKVKY
-34 EALPVRIVVQYILNA
+34 EALPVRIIVQYILNA
-49 KMVGKH
+49 KMVGKY
-55 FYKDYASFDNPY
+55 FYKDYANFDHPF
-67 ESDKGFIKY
+67 ESDKGFIKVF
-76 YDEKLGIWK
+76 DEKLGIWK
-85 IADTFIKD
+85 IADNFIKD
-93 KIDEFFSDEETKD
+93 SIDQFFSDEETKD

-113 AMNKDTRSSDNK
+113 ALNKDTRSSDNK

-152 GYLPVA
+152 GYLPIA

-167 AEKGKIE
+167 AVNGKIK
-174 FKEEKEPNFLA
+174 FKEEKDPNFLT
-185 EIYFNTNYDPVKL
+185 EIYFNTIYNPVKL
-198 DRENRLFKFL
+198 DVENRLFKFL
-208 KQKVNLNTKEKE
+208 KEKVNLNTMEKE
-220 KYFKALL
+220 NYFKALL

-239 TIFFIGKNASGKS
+239 TIFFIGKNSSGKS

-257 LVGFSTMNE
+257 LVGFSNMNE

-285 WFQYPLIFTNETKEK
+285 WFQYPYIFTNETKEK

-309 QMIAKEELT
+309 QMVAKEELT

-358 FFREEKLEFSKE
+358 YFREEKIEFKKE
-370 EVNQYK
+370 EINQYK
-376 GYYKEIEEKDLT
+376 EYYKEIEEKDLT

-393 LQYLAYEKYEDLTDL
+393 LQYLAYQKYENLTDL
-408 LIQGLYSFCEG
+408 LIQGLYCFHQG

-429 KKYEELFVDEVEEF
+429 KKYEELFVDEVAEF
-443 GKLQNSYL
+443 GKLQSPYL

-461 PNSFI
+461 PNTFI

-472 KVIELLEISNIGTA
+472 KIIELLEISSIGTA
-486 KALKEQLEMVN
+486 KAMKEQLEMVN

-502 FDIRFFKS
+502 YDIRFFKS
-510 ETKDVKIS
+510 EKKDVKIS
-518 IVENLKS
+518 TIENIRS
-525 YGKETGEIEIKE
+525 YGKETGETEIKE
-537 FTLPRRTTWIFGLK
+537 FILPRRTTWIFGLK
-551 LKSLKEI
+551 LKSLEDI
-558 EEMIA
+558 AEMIA

-568 IQTSRNDKYAS
+568 IQMNRNDKYAS
-579 LKISFKKVEETSYKK
+579 LKISFKEIEETSYKK
-594 IFPVADLTKKSN
+594 IFPIADLTKKSQI
-606 EEIVDSKE
+606 EEVID
-614 YIRDVKSGRE
+614 
-624 TTIIPHGQAKEKTID
+624 GQ
-639 EMAEELN
+639 EE
-646 QFFKVE
+646 FPF

>member
-1 MNNKIM
+1 MNN

-12 KVENLEEDFKYTSFT
+12 KVENLEEDFKYKTCN

-34 EALPVRIVVQYILNA
+34 EALPVRIIVQYILNA

-152 GYLPVA
+152 GYLPIA

-167 AEKGKIE
+167 AVTGKIK
-174 FKEEKEPNFLA
+174 FKEEKDPNFLT

-198 DRENRLFKFL
+198 DGENRLFKFL
-208 KQKVNLNTKEKE
+208 KEKVNLNTKEKE
-220 KYFKALL
+220 DYFKALL

-239 TIFFIGKNASGKS
+239 TIFFIGKNSSGKS
-252 SFMKH
+252 SLMKH
-257 LVGFSTMNE
+257 LVGFSNMNE

-285 WFQYPLIFTNETKEK
+285 WFQYPYIFTNETKEK

-309 QMIAKEELT
+309 QMVAKEELT

-358 FFREEKLEFSKE
+358 YFREEKLEFSE
-370 EVNQYK
+370 EEINQYK
-376 GYYKEIEEKDLT
+376 DYYKQIEEKDLT
-388 RGDEL
+388 RGDQL
-393 LQYLAYEKYEDLTDL
+393 LQYLAYEKYENLTDL
-408 LIQGLYSFCEG
+408 LIQGLYCFHLG

-429 KKYEELFVDEVEEF
+429 KKYEELFIDEVAEF
-443 GKLQNSYL
+443 GKLQSPYL

-461 PNSFI
+461 PNTFI

-472 KVIELLEISNIGTA
+472 KIIELLEVSSIGTA
-486 KALKEQLEMVN
+486 KALKEQLDMVN
-497 KKLYG
+497 KKLFG
-502 FDIRFFKS
+502 FDVRFFKS

-518 IVENLKS
+518 TVENLKS

-537 FTLPRRTTWIFGLK
+537 FILPRRTTWIFGLK
-551 LKSLKEI
+551 LKSFKEV

-568 IQTSRNDKYAS
+568 IQMNRSDKYAS
-579 LKISFKKVEETSYKK
+579 LKISFKEIEETSYKK
-594 IFPVADLTKKSN
+594 IFPVADLTKKSQI
-606 EEIVDSKE
+606 EEVID
-614 YIRDVKSGRE
+614 
-624 TTIIPHGQAKEKTID
+624 GQ
-639 EMAEELN
+639 EE
-646 QFFKVE
+646 FPF

>member
-1 MNNKIM
+1 MSNKII

-12 KVENLEEDFKYTSFT
+12 KVQNLEEDFKYTTCT

-49 KMVGKH
+49 KMVGKY

-93 KIDEFFSDEETKD
+93 KIDEFFTDEETKD
-106 IINCCKF
+106 IINCCRF
-113 AMNKDTRSSDNK
+113 AMNKDTRTSDNK

-167 AEKGKIE
+167 VKKEKIE
-174 FKEEKEPNFLA
+174 FKEEKDPNFLT
-185 EIYFNTNYDPVKL
+185 EIYFNINFDITKM

-208 KQKVNLNTKEKE
+208 KQKVNLNTREKE
-220 KYFKALL
+220 NYFKALI
-227 FDFFYT
+227 FDYFYT

-257 LVGFSTMNE
+257 LVGFSSMNE

-285 WFQYPLIFTNETKEK
+285 WFQYPYVFTNETKEK

-309 QMIAKEELT
+309 QMVAKEELT
-318 LEQKGKDPITM
+318 LEQKGKDPITV

-358 FFREEKLEFSKE
+358 YFREEKIEFKKE
-370 EVNQYK
+370 EINQYK
-376 GYYKEIEEKDLT
+376 EYYKQIEEKDLT
-388 RGDEL
+388 RNDEL
-393 LQYLAYEKYEDLTDL
+393 LQYLAYEKYEDLIDL
-408 LIQGLYSFCEG
+408 LIQGLYCFFEG
-419 EYSKGRRTFK
+419 EYSKGRRKFK
-429 KKYEELFVDEVEEF
+429 SKYEELFSDEVEEF

-451 ELYQYFFEPD
+451 ELYQYFFVPD

-472 KVIELLEISNIGTA
+472 KIIELLEISNIGTT
-486 KALKEQLEMVN
+486 KALREQLEMVN
-497 KKLYG
+497 KKLFG
-502 FDIRFFKS
+502 FDVRFFKS

-525 YGKETGEIEIKE
+525 YGKETGKFEIKE
-537 FTLPRRTTWIFGLK
+537 FTLPRRTVWIFGLK
-551 LKSLKEI
+551 LKSLEEI

-579 LKISFKKVEETSYKK
+579 LRISFREIEETSYKK

-614 YIRDVKSGRE
+614 E
-624 TTIIPHGQAKEKTID
+624 FP
-639 EMAEELN
+639 
-646 QFFKVE
+646 F

>member
-1 MNNKIM
+1 MSNKII

-12 KVENLEEDFKYTSFT
+12 KVENLEEDFKYTTLT
-27 EKGKIKY
+27 EKGKVKY
-34 EALPVRIVVQYILNA
+34 EALPVRIIVQYILNA
-49 KMVGKH
+49 KMVGKY

-67 ESDKGFIKY
+67 ESDKGFIKVF
-76 YDEKLGIWK
+76 DEKLGIWK

-93 KIDEFFSDEETKD
+93 KIDEFFTDEETKD
-106 IINCCKF
+106 IINCCRF
-113 AMNKDTRSSDNK
+113 AMNKDTRTSDNK
-125 ILFVSVVHE
+125 ILFVSVIHE

-167 AEKGKIE
+167 VISGKIE
-174 FKEEKEPNFLA
+174 FKEEKDPNFFT

-198 DRENRLFKFL
+198 DKENRLFKFL

-227 FDFFYT
+227 FDFFFT

-257 LVGFSTMNE
+257 LISFSGMNE
-266 CTKIVDLQRMIGE
+266 CTKVVDLQRMIGE

-309 QMIAKEELT
+309 QMVAKEELT
-318 LEQKGKDPITM
+318 LEQKGKDPITI

-370 EVNQYK
+370 EINQYK

-388 RGDEL
+388 RNDEL

-408 LIQGLYSFCEG
+408 LIQGLYCFCEG
-419 EYSKGRRTFK
+419 EYSRGRRTFK
-429 KKYEELFVDEVEEF
+429 KKYEELFSDEVEEF
-443 GKLQNSYL
+443 GKLQTPYL

-472 KVIELLEISNIGTA
+472 KIIELLEISSIGTA

-502 FDIRFFKS
+502 YDIRFFKS
-510 ETKDVKIS
+510 ETRDIKIS
-518 IVENLKS
+518 TIENIKE
-525 YGKETGEIEIKE
+525 YGRETGKIEIKE

-568 IQTSRNDKYAS
+568 IQSSRNDKYAS
-579 LKISFKKVEETSYKK
+579 LKISFREVEETSYKK

-606 EEIVDSKE
+606 EEIVDSIE
-614 YIRDVKSGRE
+614 DIRYVKSGRE
-624 TTIIPHGQAKEKTID
+624 TTIILHGQAKEKTID

>member
-1 MNNKIM
+1 MNNKII

-12 KVENLEEDFKYTSFT
+12 KVENLEEDFKYKTFT
-27 EKGKIKY
+27 EKEKIKY
-34 EALPVRIVVQYILNA
+34 EALPVRIIVQYILNA
-49 KMVGKH
+49 KMVGKF

-152 GYLPVA
+152 GYLPIA

-167 AEKGKIE
+167 AVTGKIK
-174 FKEEKEPNFLA
+174 FKEEKDPNFLA
-185 EIYFNTNYDPVKL
+185 EIYFNTSYNPVKL
-198 DRENRLFKFL
+198 DGENRLFKFL
-208 KQKVNLNTKEKE
+208 KEKVNLNTMEKE
-220 KYFKALL
+220 NYFKALI
-227 FDFFYT
+227 FDYFYT

-239 TIFFIGKNASGKS
+239 TIFFIGKNSSGKS

-257 LVGFSTMNE
+257 LVAFANMNE
-266 CTKIVDLQRMIGE
+266 CIKVVDLQRMIGE

-285 WFQYPLIFTNETKEK
+285 WFQYPYIFTNETKEK

-309 QMIAKEELT
+309 QMVAKEELT

-358 FFREEKLEFSKE
+358 FFREEKLEFSQE

-376 GYYKEIEEKDLT
+376 EYYKEIEEKDLT

-393 LQYLAYEKYEDLTDL
+393 LQYLAYEKYENLTDL
-408 LIQGLYSFCEG
+408 LIQGLYCFHNG

-429 KKYEELFVDEVEEF
+429 KKYEELFIDEVAEF
-443 GKLQNSYL
+443 GKLQSPYL

-461 PNSFI
+461 PNTFI

-472 KVIELLEISNIGTA
+472 KIIELLEISSIGTA

-497 KKLYG
+497 KKIFG

-510 ETKDVKIS
+510 ETKDIKIS
-518 IVENLKS
+518 TIENIRS
-525 YGKETGEIEIKE
+525 YGKETGETEIKE
-537 FTLPRRTTWIFGLK
+537 FILPRRTTWIFGLK
-551 LKSLKEI
+551 LKNLEDI

-568 IQTSRNDKYAS
+568 IQMNRNDKYAS
-579 LKISFKKVEETSYKK
+579 LKISFKQIEETSYKK
-594 IFPVADLTKKSN
+594 IFPVADLTKKSQI
-606 EEIVDSKE
+606 EEVID
-614 YIRDVKSGRE
+614 
-624 TTIIPHGQAKEKTID
+624 GQ
-639 EMAEELN
+639 EE
-646 QFFKVE
+646 FPF

>member
-1 MNNKIM
+1 MNNKII

-12 KVENLEEDFKYTSFT
+12 KVENLEEDFKYKTFT
-27 EKGKIKY
+27 EKEKIKY
-34 EALPVRIVVQYILNA
+34 EALPVRIIVQYILNA
-49 KMVGKH
+49 KMVGKY
-55 FYKDYASFDNPY
+55 FYKDYANFDHPF
-67 ESDKGFIKY
+67 ESDKGFIKVF
-76 YDEKLGIWK
+76 DEKLGIWK

-93 KIDEFFSDEETKD
+93 KIDEFFTDEETKD

-152 GYLPVA
+152 GYLPIA

-167 AEKGKIE
+167 AITGKIK
-174 FKEEKEPNFLA
+174 FKEEKVPNFLT

-198 DRENRLFKFL
+198 DGENRLFKFL
-208 KQKVNLNTKEKE
+208 KEKVNLNTLEKE
-220 KYFKALL
+220 NYFKALI
-227 FDFFYT
+227 FDYFYT

-239 TIFFIGKNASGKS
+239 TIFFIGKNSSGKS
-252 SFMKH
+252 SLMKH
-257 LVGFSTMNE
+257 LVGFSNMNE
-266 CTKIVDLQRMIGE
+266 CIKVVDLQRMIGE

-285 WFQYPLIFTNETKEK
+285 WFQYPYVFTNETKEK

-309 QMIAKEELT
+309 QMVAKEELT

-376 GYYKEIEEKDLT
+376 EYYKEIEEKDLT

-393 LQYLAYEKYEDLTDL
+393 LQYLAYQKYENLTDL
-408 LIQGLYSFCEG
+408 LIQGLYCFHQG

-429 KKYEELFVDEVEEF
+429 KKYEELFVDEVAEF
-443 GKLQNSYL
+443 GKLQSPYL

-461 PNSFI
+461 PNTFI

-472 KVIELLEISNIGTA
+472 KIIELLEISSIGTA

-497 KKLYG
+497 KKIFG

-510 ETKDVKIS
+510 ETKDIKIS
-518 IVENLKS
+518 TIENIRS
-525 YGKETGEIEIKE
+525 YGKETGETEIKE
-537 FTLPRRTTWIFGLK
+537 FILPRRTTWIFGLK
-551 LKSLKEI
+551 LKNLEDI

-568 IQTSRNDKYAS
+568 IQMNRNDKYAS
-579 LKISFKKVEETSYKK
+579 LKISFKEIEETSYKK
-594 IFPVADLTKKSN
+594 IFPVADLTKKSQI
-606 EEIVDSKE
+606 EEVID
-614 YIRDVKSGRE
+614 
-624 TTIIPHGQAKEKTID
+624 GQ
-639 EMAEELN
+639 EE
-646 QFFKVE
+646 FPF

>member
-1 MNNKIM
+1 MNNKII

-12 KVENLEEDFKYTSFT
+12 KVENLEEDFKYTSLT
-27 EKGKIKY
+27 EKGKVKY
-34 EALPVRIVVQYILNA
+34 EALPVRIIVQYILNA
-49 KMVGKH
+49 KMVGKY
-55 FYKDYASFDNPY
+55 FYKDYASYDNPY

-85 IADTFIKD
+85 IADNFIKD
-93 KIDEFFSDEETKD
+93 SIDQFFSDEETKD
-106 IINCCKF
+106 IINCCRF
-113 AMNKDTRSSDNK
+113 ALNKDTRTSDNK

-152 GYLPVA
+152 GYLPIA

-167 AEKGKIE
+167 VISGKIE
-174 FKEEKEPNFLA
+174 FKEEKDPNFLT
-185 EIYFNTNYDPVKL
+185 EIYFNINFDITKM

-227 FDFFYT
+227 FDFFFT

-257 LVGFSTMNE
+257 LISFAGMNE

-285 WFQYPLIFTNETKEK
+285 WFQYPYIFTNETKEK

-309 QMIAKEELT
+309 QMVAKEELT

-376 GYYKEIEEKDLT
+376 EYYKVIEEKDLT

-393 LQYLAYEKYEDLTDL
+393 LQYLAYEKYENLTDL

-429 KKYEELFVDEVEEF
+429 KKYEELFADEVEEF
-443 GKLQNSYL
+443 GKLQTPYL
-451 ELYQYFFEPD
+451 ELYQYFYEPD

-502 FDIRFFKS
+502 YDIRFFKS
-510 ETKDVKIS
+510 ETRDIKIS
-518 IVENLKS
+518 TIENIKE
-525 YGKETGEIEIKE
+525 YGKETGKTEIKE

-579 LKISFKKVEETSYKK
+579 LKVSFKEIEETSYKK
-594 IFPVADLTKKSN
+594 IFPIADLTKKSN

-614 YIRDVKSGRE
+614 DIRYVKSGRE
-624 TTIIPHGQAKEKTID
+624 TTIIPHGQAKEKTVD

>member
-1 MNNKIM
+1 MNKLI

-12 KVENLEEDFKYTSFT
+12 KVVNLEEDFPYTSYT

-34 EALPVRIVVQYILNA
+34 EALPVRIIVQYILNA
-49 KMVGKH
+49 KMVDKY
-55 FYKDYASFDNPY
+55 FYKDYANYDHPF
-67 ESDKGFIKY
+67 ESDKGFLKVF
-76 YDEKLGIWK
+76 DEELGIWK
-85 IADTFIKD
+85 IADTFIKE
-93 KIDEFFSDEETKD
+93 KIDEFFNDEETKD

-113 AMNKDTRSSDNK
+113 AMNKDTRTSDNK

-152 GYLPVA
+152 GYLPIT

-167 AEKGKIE
+167 VKKGKIE

-198 DRENRLFKFL
+198 DRENRLLKFL
-208 KQKVNLNTKEKE
+208 KEKVNLNTKEKE
-220 KYFKALL
+220 NYFKALI
-227 FDFFYT
+227 FDYFFT

-257 LVGFSTMNE
+257 LTGFTSMNE

-285 WFQYPLIFTNETKEK
+285 WFQYPYIFTNETKEK

-309 QMIAKEELT
+309 QMVAKEELT
-318 LEQKGKDPITM
+318 LEQKGKDPITV

-358 FFREEKLEFSKE
+358 YFRDEKIEFSKE

-376 GYYKEIEEKDLT
+376 EYYKRIEEKDLT

-419 EYSKGRRTFK
+419 EYSKSRRTFK
-429 KKYEELFVDEVEEF
+429 RKYEELFSDEVEEF
-443 GKLQNSYL
+443 GKLQTPYL

-472 KVIELLEISNIGTA
+472 KIIELLEISHIGTT
-486 KALKEQLEMVN
+486 KALREQLEMVN

-502 FDIRFFKS
+502 YDIRFFKS

-518 IVENLKS
+518 TVERLKN
-525 YGKETGEIEIKE
+525 YGKETGENEIKE
-537 FTLPRRTTWIFGLK
+537 FTLPRRTVWIFGLK

-568 IQTSRNDKYAS
+568 IQSSRNDKYAS
-579 LKISFKKVEETSYKK
+579 LKISFKEIEETSYKK
-594 IFPVADLTKKSN
+594 IFPIADLTKKSN
-606 EEIVDSKE
+606 EEMVDSKE
-614 YIRDVKSGRE
+614 E
-624 TTIIPHGQAKEKTID
+624 FP
-639 EMAEELN
+639 
-646 QFFKVE
+646 F

>member
-1 MNNKIM
+1 MNNKII

-12 KVENLEEDFKYTSFT
+12 KVENLEEDFKYTTFT
-27 EKGKIKY
+27 EKGKVKY

-49 KMVGKH
+49 KMVGKY
-55 FYKDYASFDNPY
+55 FYKDYANFDHPF
-67 ESDKGFIKY
+67 ESDKGFIKVF
-76 YDEKLGIWK
+76 DEKLGIWK

-93 KIDEFFSDEETKD
+93 KIDEFFTDEETKD
-106 IINCCKF
+106 IINCCRF
-113 AMNKDTRSSDNK
+113 AMNKDTRTSDNK

-152 GYLPVA
+152 GYLPIT

-167 AEKGKIE
+167 AISGKTE
-174 FKEEKEPNFLA
+174 FKEEKDPNFLA
-185 EIYFNTNYDPVKL
+185 EIYFNTKFDPMKL

-208 KQKVNLNTKEKE
+208 KEKVNLNTREKE
-220 KYFKALL
+220 NYFKALI
-227 FDFFYT
+227 FDYFYT

-257 LVGFSTMNE
+257 LVGFANMNE
-266 CTKIVDLQRMIGE
+266 CTKVVDLQRMIGE

-285 WFQYPLIFTNETKEK
+285 WFQYPFIFTNETKEK

-309 QMIAKEELT
+309 QIVAKEELT

-358 FFREEKLEFSKE
+358 YFREEKIEFKKE
-370 EVNQYK
+370 EINQYK

-393 LQYLAYEKYEDLTDL
+393 LQYLAFEKYEDLTDL
-408 LIQGLYSFCEG
+408 LIQGLYCFFEG

-429 KKYEELFVDEVEEF
+429 KKYEELFADEVEEF
-443 GKLQNSYL
+443 GKLQTPYL

-472 KVIELLEISNIGTA
+472 KIIELLEISHIGTT
-486 KALKEQLEMVN
+486 KALREQLEMVN

-502 FDIRFFKS
+502 YDIRFFKS
-510 ETKDVKIS
+510 ETKDIKIS
-518 IVENLKS
+518 TIENVKE
-525 YGKETGEIEIKE
+525 YGKETGETEIKE
-537 FTLPRRTTWIFGLK
+537 FILPRRTVWIFGLK

-568 IQTSRNDKYAS
+568 IQMSRNDKYAS
-579 LKISFKKVEETSYKK
+579 LKISFKEIEETSYKK
-594 IFPVADLTKKSN
+594 IFPVADLTKKSQI
-606 EEIVDSKE
+606 EEVID
-614 YIRDVKSGRE
+614 
-624 TTIIPHGQAKEKTID
+624 GQD
-639 EMAEELN
+639 E
-646 QFFKVE
+646 FPF

>member
-1 MNNKIM
+1 MSNKII

-12 KVENLEEDFKYTSFT
+12 IVQNLEEDFKYTSCT

-34 EALPVRIVVQYILNA
+34 EALPVRIIVQYILNA
-49 KMVGKH
+49 KMVGKY
-55 FYKDYASFDNPY
+55 FYKDYANFDHPF

-85 IADTFIKD
+85 IADNFIKD
-93 KIDEFFSDEETKD
+93 SIDQFFNDEETKD
-106 IINCCKF
+106 IINCCRF
-113 AMNKDTRSSDNK
+113 ALNKDTRTSDNK
-125 ILFVSVVHE
+125 ILFVSVIHE

-152 GYLPVA
+152 GYLPLV

-174 FKEEKEPNFLA
+174 FKEEKDPNFLA

-208 KQKVNLNTKEKE
+208 KEKVNLNTREKE
-220 KYFKALL
+220 NYFKALL

-252 SFMKH
+252 SFMKY
-257 LVGFSTMNE
+257 LVGFSSMNE

-285 WFQYPLIFTNETKEK
+285 WFQYPYVFTNETKEK

-318 LEQKGKDPITM
+318 LEQKGKDPITV

-358 FFREEKLEFSKE
+358 YFKEEKLEFSKE
-370 EVNQYK
+370 EVNQYRE
-376 GYYKEIEEKDLT
+376 YYKQIEEKDLT
-388 RGDEL
+388 RNDEL
-393 LQYLAYEKYEDLTDL
+393 LQYLAFEKYEDLTDL
-408 LIQGLYSFCEG
+408 LIQGLYCFYEG

-429 KKYEELFVDEVEEF
+429 SKYEELFSDEVEEF

-451 ELYQYFFEPD
+451 ELYQYFFVPD

-472 KVIELLEISNIGTA
+472 KIIELLEISNIGTT
-486 KALKEQLEMVN
+486 KALREQLEMVN
-497 KKLYG
+497 KKLFG
-502 FDIRFFKS
+502 FDVRFFKS

-525 YGKETGEIEIKE
+525 YGKETGKFEIKE
-537 FTLPRRTTWIFGLK
+537 FTLPRRTVWIFGLK
-551 LKSLKEI
+551 LKSLEEI

-579 LKISFKKVEETSYKK
+579 LKISFREIEETSYKK
-594 IFPVADLTKKSN
+594 IFPVADLTKKSQ
-606 EEIVDSKE
+606 I
-614 YIRDVKSGRE
+614 
-624 TTIIPHGQAKEKTID
+624 
-639 EMAEELN
+639 EELIDG
-646 QFFKVE
+646 QDEFPF

>member
-1 MNNKIM
+1 MNNKII

-12 KVENLEEDFKYTSFT
+12 KVENLEEDFKYKTFT
-27 EKGKIKY
+27 EKEKIKY
-34 EALPVRIVVQYILNA
+34 EALPVRIIVQYILNA
-49 KMVGKH
+49 KMVGKF

-93 KIDEFFSDEETKD
+93 KIDEFFTDEETKD

-152 GYLPVA
+152 GYLPIA

-167 AEKGKIE
+167 AITGKIK
-174 FKEEKEPNFLA
+174 FKEEKDPNFLT
-185 EIYFNTNYDPVKL
+185 EIYFNTNYNPVKL
-198 DRENRLFKFL
+198 DGENRLFKFL
-208 KQKVNLNTKEKE
+208 KEKVNLNTMEKE
-220 KYFKALL
+220 NYFKALI
-227 FDFFYT
+227 FDYFYT

-239 TIFFIGKNASGKS
+239 TIFFIGKNSSGKS

-257 LVGFSTMNE
+257 LVAFANMNE
-266 CTKIVDLQRMIGE
+266 CIKVVDLQRMIGE

-285 WFQYPLIFTNETKEK
+285 WFQYPYIFTNETKEK

-309 QMIAKEELT
+309 QMVAKEELT

-358 FFREEKLEFSKE
+358 FFREEKLEFSQE

-376 GYYKEIEEKDLT
+376 EYYKEIEEKDLT

-393 LQYLAYEKYEDLTDL
+393 LQYLAYQKYENLTDL
-408 LIQGLYSFCEG
+408 LIQGLYCFHQG

-429 KKYEELFVDEVEEF
+429 KKYEELFVDEVAEF
-443 GKLQNSYL
+443 GKLQSPYL

-461 PNSFI
+461 PNTFI

-472 KVIELLEISNIGTA
+472 KIIELLEISSIGTA

-497 KKLYG
+497 KKIFG

-510 ETKDVKIS
+510 ETKDIKIS
-518 IVENLKS
+518 TIENIRS
-525 YGKETGEIEIKE
+525 YGKETGETEIKE
-537 FTLPRRTTWIFGLK
+537 FILPRRTTWIFGLK
-551 LKSLKEI
+551 LKSFKEV

-568 IQTSRNDKYAS
+568 IQMNRSDKYAS
-579 LKISFKKVEETSYKK
+579 LKISFKEIEETSYKK
-594 IFPVADLTKKSN
+594 IFPVADLTKKSQI
-606 EEIVDSKE
+606 EEV
-614 YIRDVKSGRE
+614 
-624 TTIIPHGQAKEKTID
+624 ID
-639 EMAEELN
+639 EQEE
-646 QFFKVE
+646 FPF

>member
-1 MNNKIM
+1 MNNKII

-12 KVENLEEDFKYTSFT
+12 KVENLEEDFKYKTCT
-27 EKGKIKY
+27 EKEKIKY
-34 EALPVRIVVQYILNA
+34 EALPVRIIVQYILNA
-49 KMVGKH
+49 KMVGKY
-55 FYKDYASFDNPY
+55 FYKDYANFDNPF
-67 ESDKGFIKY
+67 ESDKGFIKVF
-76 YDEKLGIWK
+76 DEKLGIWK

-93 KIDEFFSDEETKD
+93 SIDQFFNDEETKD
-106 IINCCKF
+106 IINSCKF
-113 AMNKDTRSSDNK
+113 AMNKDTRTSDNK
-125 ILFVSVVHE
+125 ILFVSVIHE

-152 GYLPVA
+152 GYLPIA

-167 AEKGKIE
+167 AITGKIK
-174 FKEEKEPNFLA
+174 FKEEKDPNFLA
-185 EIYFNTNYDPVKL
+185 EIYFNTNYNPVKL
-198 DRENRLFKFL
+198 DVENRLFKFL
-208 KQKVNLNTKEKE
+208 KEKVNLNTMEKE
-220 KYFKALL
+220 NYFKALL

-239 TIFFIGKNASGKS
+239 TIFFIGKNSSGKS

-257 LVGFSTMNE
+257 LVGFSNMSE

-285 WFQYPLIFTNETKEK
+285 WFQYPYIFTNETKEK

-309 QMIAKEELT
+309 QMVAKEELT

-376 GYYKEIEEKDLT
+376 EYYKEIEEKDLT

-393 LQYLAYEKYEDLTDL
+393 LQYLAYQKYENLTDL
-408 LIQGLYSFCEG
+408 LIQGLYCFHQG

-429 KKYEELFVDEVEEF
+429 KKYEELFVDEVAEF
-443 GKLQNSYL
+443 GKLQSPYL

-461 PNSFI
+461 PNTFI

-472 KVIELLEISNIGTA
+472 KIIELLEISSIGTA
-486 KALKEQLEMVN
+486 KAMKEQLEMVN

-502 FDIRFFKS
+502 YDIRFFKS

-518 IVENLKS
+518 TIENIRS
-525 YGKETGEIEIKE
+525 YGKETGETEIKE
-537 FTLPRRTTWIFGLK
+537 FILPRRTTWIFGLK
-551 LKSLKEI
+551 LKSLEDI
-558 EEMIA
+558 AEMIA

-568 IQTSRNDKYAS
+568 IQMNRNDKYAS
-579 LKISFKKVEETSYKK
+579 LKISFKEIEETSYKK
-594 IFPVADLTKKSN
+594 IFPIADLTKKSQI
-606 EEIVDSKE
+606 EEVID
-614 YIRDVKSGRE
+614 
-624 TTIIPHGQAKEKTID
+624 GQ
-639 EMAEELN
+639 EE
-646 QFFKVE
+646 FPF